1 MAWATNL
8 PTMTPDSHTSTPT
21 RSRSG
26 LPLFWLLMGAFGL
39 VIFLGLGGM
48 FVVVGLTIR
57 LVLSLQDPFGRQPPD
72 VLISRYDQ
80 ALTDYYMQQGKSW
93 RGLDGYLDDLER
105 HNRELDHGAALI
117 VLDAAGRVVAST
129 APLPPP
135 RRDFDRDH
143 RDRSLLFS
151 FIMPLIVDGEAVG
164 EVVFFDTGFRGMPD
178 DDRDRDGPPMGLI
191 WLVQGAGVLALI
203 LGGIAVLVS
212 RQISRPLAQLT
223 AAANTVAAGDL
234 SVQVVPGRIRELN
247 SLGAAFNQ
255 MGTALADADQQRRQM
270 TADIAHELRTPL
282 AVVRG
287 RLEGMQDGIYAAGE
301 AQISRLLHETAL
313 LERLIEDLRLLA
325 LADAGRLTLH
335 PEPLDPALL
344 LHDTVALFARQAQQ
358 QGVALEVAA
367 AADLPMVHGDA
378 QRLLQVL
385 SNLVSNALRHTPA
398 GGAVVLRGAVQAGQ
412 VWLQVQD
419 TGCGIAADDLP
430 HIFNRFWRADRARQR
445 SSGGSGLGLAIA
457 RQIVLAHGGQ
467 ISAASTLG
475 IGTTMTIVLP
485 ALDEAA

>member
-1 MAWATNL
+1 MK
-8 PTMTPDSHTSTPT
+8 PDTVVPPAAPRHA
-21 RSRSG
+21 G

-48 FVVVGLTIR
+48 VVVVGLTIR
-57 LVLSLQDPFGRQPPD
+57 LVLALNDPFDRQPPD
-72 VLISRYDQ
+72 VLISRYDE
-80 ALTDYYMQQGKSW
+80 ALTDYYIAQGDSW
-93 RGLDGYLDDLER
+93 RDLDQYLDELDFYR
-105 HNRELDHGAALI
+105 RELDHGAALM
-117 VLDAAGRVVAST
+117 VLDAEGRVIAGT
-129 APLPPP
+129 APLPSPP
-135 RRDFDRDH
+135 SSRGFDPE
-143 RDRSLLFS
+143 RSMLFGFS
-151 FIMPLIVDGEAVG
+151 DPLIVDGETVG
-164 EVVFFDTGFRGMPD
+164 EVVFFEPDFRRIPD
-178 DDRDRDGPPMGLI
+178 AERDDPPMGLI

-203 LGGIAVLVS
+203 LGGIALLVV

-223 AAANTVAAGDL
+223 TAANTVAAGDL
-234 SVQVVPGRIRELN
+234 SVQVAPGRIRELN

-255 MGTALADADQQRRQM
+255 MGSALADADQQRRQM

-287 RLEGMQDGIYAAGE
+287 RLEGMQDGIYAADE

-344 LHDTVALFARQAQQ
+344 LHDTVALFMGQAQQ
-358 QGVALEVAA
+358 QQIDLRVEV
-367 AADLPMVHGDA
+367 AADLPSVQGDA

-398 GGAVVLRGAVQAGQ
+398 GGAVVLRGAVQAGMVQ
-412 VWLQVQD
+412 LQVQD
-419 TGCGIAADDLP
+419 TGSGIAADDLP

-467 ISAASTLG
+467 ISAASTPG

-485 ALDEAA
+485 ALDESA